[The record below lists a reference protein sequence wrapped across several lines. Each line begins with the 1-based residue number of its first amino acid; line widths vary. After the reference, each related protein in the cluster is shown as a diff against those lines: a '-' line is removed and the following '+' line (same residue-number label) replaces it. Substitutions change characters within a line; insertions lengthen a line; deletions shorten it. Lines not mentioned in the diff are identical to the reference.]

1 MMQQYDAIAIQQRYI
16 GTVKRRKAMN
26 IIISNSS
33 QQPIYEQIVTQIKQ
47 TIMMGELKEAEPL
60 PSMRTLAK
68 ELQISIITTKRAYD
82 ELEAEGFIVTVQG
95 KGTYVASQNMELIKE
110 SRLKIVE
117 DRLAGAM
124 EVGKQLGLSLED
136 FIDMIK
142 LLYQS
147 E

>member
-1 MMQQYDAIAIQQRYI
+1 
-16 GTVKRRKAMN
+16 MN

-33 QQPIYEQIVTQIKQ
+33 QQPIYEQIVSQIKQ
-47 TIMMGELKEAEPL
+47 AIMMGELREGEPL

-95 KGTYVASQNMELIKE
+95 KGTYVAPQNLELIKE

-117 DRLAGAM
+117 ESLTEAM
-124 EVGKQLGLSLED
+124 EAGKQIGLSLDD

>member
-1 MMQQYDAIAIQQRYI
+1 
-16 GTVKRRKAMN
+16 MN

-33 QQPIYEQIVTQIKQ
+33 QQPIYEQIVGQIKQ
-47 TIMMGELKEAEPL
+47 AIMMGELREGEPL

-95 KGTYVASQNMELIKE
+95 KGTYVAPQNLELIKE

-117 DRLAGAM
+117 ERLTEAI
-124 EVGKQLGLSLED
+124 EVGKQIGLSLDD

>member
-1 MMQQYDAIAIQQRYI
+1 
-16 GTVKRRKAMN
+16 MN

-33 QQPIYEQIVTQIKQ
+33 QQPIYEQIVSQIKQ
-47 TIMMGELKEAEPL
+47 AIMMGELREGEPL

-95 KGTYVASQNMELIKE
+95 KGTYVAPQNLELIKE

-117 DRLAGAM
+117 ESLTEAM
-124 EVGKQLGLSLED
+124 EVGKQIGLSLDD